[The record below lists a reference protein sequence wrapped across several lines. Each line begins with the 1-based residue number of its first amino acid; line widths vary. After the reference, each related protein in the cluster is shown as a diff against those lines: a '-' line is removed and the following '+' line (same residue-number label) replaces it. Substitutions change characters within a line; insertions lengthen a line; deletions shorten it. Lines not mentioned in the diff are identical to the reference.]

1 MHMMY
6 MSIQLISNYAVTD
19 AADDNDA
26 DANDINDD
34 ADDVIADAVTPSSK
48 SRSYTRRSVVPRR
61 VIFNLT
67 PHKVSFPG
75 CLKAR

>member
-26 DANDINDD
+26 DANEINDEI
-34 ADDVIADAVTPSSK
+34 AAADATTPSSK
-48 SRSYTRRSVVPRR
+48 SRSYTRRSVP
-61 VIFNLT
+61 LSLGG
-67 PHKVSFPG
+67 SF
-75 CLKAR
+75 LI